1 MGGRWDLHSSRRL
14 CGAAGF
20 LRDRHRLSSYVV
32 VDLLTVGK
40 RESPM
45 LKGEKWKITVILV
58 ELSPSVYPPPMGL
71 CFELGDGYTLFP

>member
-1 MGGRWDLHSSRRL
+1 MRGRWDLHSSRRL
-14 CGAAGF
+14 YGAAGF

-58 ELSPSVYPPPMGL
+58 ELSPSVSPPPMGL

>member
-1 MGGRWDLHSSRRL
+1 M
-14 CGAAGF
+14 
-20 LRDRHRLSSYVV
+20 V